1 MKLLLLIIMTSVFM
15 PLQSIAQPAT
25 DKQKTQQ
32 LVDELKQLTDQA
44 EQNRSASYRFIDQLR
59 DLTAR
64 FDWPWGKEILFDNFR
79 DGDFRQNPSW
89 NTQSDAFW
97 VTRSIGLQTQLSNR
111 HNSRNDR
118 QEQQSAEETLLGI
131 IIESTINKQQSQRNR
146 RFGTPDRADIYAA
159 VPVSNA
165 FAIKL
170 KISAVG
176 RDTQGGSFE
185 WGPYQGQT
193 ADSGYR
199 LVYQAGNRPTLKLL
213 AYRRGMSS
221 VIDLYDRG
229 TLLEDGNMHEITWQR
244 SANGQMTVFIDEQQI
259 MQVRDRGY
267 RNPFKGFVM
276 TNRGG
281 DYAIR
286 SVSLSGTGR

>member
-1 MKLLLLIIMTSVFM
+1 MKLLLLFIMTSVFI
-15 PLQSIAQPAT
+15 PVQSIAQPAT
-25 DKQKTQQ
+25 DNQKTQQ

-64 FDWPWGKEILFDNFR
+64 FDWPWGKEILFDDFH

-97 VTRSIGLQTQLSNR
+97 VTRSVGLQTQLSNR
-111 HNSRNDR
+111 HNSRNDH
-118 QEQQSAEETLLGI
+118 ETSQSAEETLLGI
-131 IIESTINKQQSQRNR
+131 IIESTINKQQKQRNR
-146 RFGTPDRADIYAA
+146 RFGNPDRADIYAA

-170 KISAVG
+170 RISAMG

-244 SANGQMTVFIDEQQI
+244 SVNGQMTVFIDERQI

-267 RNPFKGFVM
+267 RNHFNGFVM

-286 SVSLSGTGR
+286 SVSLFGTDR